1 MSYQKKLSLE
11 DIAREVPLLSEEME
25 RVLPT
30 YAASLRRVS
39 EMPVEFERRCRAA
52 WIEVLL
58 ERTRQSYQDMLVRC
72 MMVGL
77 VGAMLASATAIV
89 TGQPMMAPGKPSTS
103 TTLLSIAIWPSGE
116 IKPVLTADPPG
127 QVGVIVVTFEE
138 FERTAVKLKNDVQS
152 GELMPSVEDEIPG
165 LIYKNLGKG
174 HRES

>member
-1 MSYQKKLSLE
+1 MSYLKELSLE
-11 DIAREVPLLSEEME
+11 DIGREVSLLSEEME

-58 ERTRQSYQDMLVRC
+58 EKTRQTYQDMLARC
-72 MMVGL
+72 VMVGF
-77 VGAMLASATAIV
+77 VGTMLTSAMAMV

-103 TTLLSIAIWPSGE
+103 TLLSIAIWPSGE

-138 FERTAVKLKNDVQS
+138 FEQTAVKLKNDVQS
-152 GELMPSVEDEIPG
+152 GELMPSVEDEILG
-165 LIYKNLGKG
+165 LIYKNLGKLDKC
-174 HRES
+174 